1 MQFRKIPS
9 LAALVEKASNKDS
22 RAQRELIDHY
32 DPQFRAFVKDY
43 LSPKGCSRP
52 REHAHGIVDVA
63 WGLIFKNL
71 DRMYSPNN
79 FDGWSSRI
87 LINESN
93 WHLER
98 CIKWQKEVSF
108 ESLKK
113 ISSDESGE
121 KEIPFDPPSLVND
134 AVVIHNA
141 VLADRILT
149 EAAKISTKLH
159 AILCLQYKEG
169 LDPKE
174 IAERRGESYDS
185 IRSFLSRS
193 HEIRE
198 LRKRMVGK
206 MNPTKESAQKET
218 EEKNE

>member
-9 LAALVEKASNKDS
+9 LATLVGKASNKDS

-43 LSPKGCSRP
+43 LSQKGCSRHQ
-52 REHAHGIVDVA
+52 EHANGIVDMA

-121 KEIPFDPPSLVND
+121 KEISFDPPSLVND
-134 AVVIHNA
+134 AVVTYYA
-141 VLADRILT
+141 VLADQILT
-149 EAAKISTKLH
+149 EAAKVSPKLH
-159 AILCLQYKEG
+159 AILFLQYKEG
-169 LDPKE
+169 LDLKE
-174 IAERRGESYDS
+174 IAQRRGESYDS

-198 LRKRMVGK
+198 LRRRMAGK
-206 MNPTKESAQKET
+206 MSPPKERAQKDT
-218 EEKNE
+218 EKKE